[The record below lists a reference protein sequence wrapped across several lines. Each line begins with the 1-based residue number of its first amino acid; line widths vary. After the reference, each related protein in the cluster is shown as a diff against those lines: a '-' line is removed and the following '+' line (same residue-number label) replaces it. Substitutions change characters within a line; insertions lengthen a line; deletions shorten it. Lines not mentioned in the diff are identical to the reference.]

1 MSAILDAL
9 RKSEQERNQ
18 NKVPTLNDMAAPSE
32 PSKWPLLLSIAVVLL
47 AIALAALAYVIWN
60 KGEPANETAPQ
71 NVSTAASSQA
81 SSVAQLS
88 GIETKDIASAEV
100 KQLTAVNIVS
110 YSENPELRFA
120 MVNGKMVR
128 EGEFI
133 QPGLKVDQIRAD
145 SVVFNLRGETLERSP

>member
-32 PSKWPLLLSIAVVLL
+32 PSKWPLLLSLAVVLL
-47 AIALAALAYVIWN
+47 AIALAVLAYVIWS
-60 KGEPANETAPQ
+60 KGESKNESA
-71 NVSTAASSQA
+71 
-81 SSVAQLS
+81 AQLVS
-88 GIETKDIASAEV
+88 KTVSSEASALEQAAEIETKDIASAEV

>member
-18 NKVPTLNDMAAPSE
+18 NTVPTLNDMAAPSE
-32 PSKWPLLLSIAVVLL
+32 PSKWPLFLSIAVVLL
-47 AIALAALAYVIWN
+47 AIALAVLAYIIWTS
-60 KGEPANETAPQ
+60 ADSASDVAVQ
-71 NVSTAASSQA
+71 NRASKAVAQA
-81 SSVAQLS
+81 SSLEQSFDVD
-88 GIETKDIASAEV
+88 EKDIASAEI
-100 KQLTAVNIVS
+100 KQVTAVNIVS

-133 QPGLKVDQIRAD
+133 QPGLKVDKIRAD
-145 SVVFNLRGETLERSP
+145 SVVFNLRGEKLERSP

>member
-18 NKVPTLNDMAAPSE
+18 NKVPTLNDMPAPSE
-32 PSKWPLLLSIAVVLL
+32 PRKWLLLLSVAVLL
-47 AIALAALAYVIWN
+47 LAVALAALAYVIWSSGDSAEETVSQLAFTN
-60 KGEPANETAPQ
+60 VAAPASESDQ
-71 NVSTAASSQA
+71 SSDIQ
-81 SSVAQLS
+81 
-88 GIETKDIASAEV
+88 GKDIASAEV

-120 MVNGKMVR
+120 MINGKMVR

-133 QPGLKVDQIRAD
+133 RPGLKVDKIRAD
-145 SVVFNLRGETLERSP
+145 SVVFNLRGEKLERSP